1 MGLVLDPL
9 LPLAKN
15 SPTHEARFRVFNSNC
30 GAGGKTV
37 RDRVNIRISDF
48 PAADTLDSTDKE
60 SDSYKLKLFVLTS
73 QPNDPRVRIKP
84 RSMDLI

>member
-9 LPLAKN
+9 LPLAQN
-15 SPTHEARFRVFNSNC
+15 APTHETRFRVLT
-30 GAGGKTV
+30 ATAERV
-37 RDRVNIRISDF
+37 ATARDRVNTRISDF
-48 PAADTLDSTDKE
+48 PAADTLDSTDKK
-60 SDSYKLKLFVLTS
+60 SDSYKLKLFVRTS

>member
-9 LPLAKN
+9 LPLAQY
-15 SPTHEARFRVFNSNC
+15 SPTHEARFRVFNSNRR
-30 GAGGKTV
+30 AGGKTW
-37 RDRVNIRISDF
+37 RDRVNTRISDF

-60 SDSYKLKLFVLTS
+60 SDSYKLKLFVRTS
-73 QPNDPRVRIKP
+73 QPNDPRGRIKP